1 MQTRPLGFV
10 CRELAARPVRTLF
23 ALRVVVVVPRRSD
36 LRDERPGSCTMKRLL
51 IVHRFPIV
59 RYGLTKLVEEYVQG
73 VAVSE
78 AGAVMQALECVRDAD
93 WDLVVMGLSFGRTGG
108 LELLKAIKDLR
119 PHLSVIVF
127 STHAEELY
135 ARRSFAA
142 GAAGYVTKDSSRAEL
157 AHAIRNVLSGGCYM
171 STPLAETGVVDIK
184 SPRGNRGRRVL
195 SDREYEVMR
204 LLAAGHTVDEI
215 AGRLS
220 VNARTISTYRA
231 RLLRKLAM
239 SNGAQQMR
247 CRSENTLIE

>member
-1 MQTRPLGFV
+1 
-10 CRELAARPVRTLF
+10 
-23 ALRVVVVVPRRSD
+23 
-36 LRDERPGSCTMKRLL
+36 
-51 IVHRFPIV
+51 V
-59 RYGLTKLVEEYVQG
+59 RYWLIKLVDEYVHG

-78 AGAVMQALECVRDAD
+78 AGTATQALQCVREAH
-93 WDLVVMGLSFGRTGG
+93 WDLVMMGLSFGRTGG

-157 AHAIRNVLSGGCYM
+157 AHAIRKVLSGGCYM
-171 STPLAETGVVDIK
+171 SSRLSETRVADLEA
-184 SPRGNRGRRVL
+184 PRGDRMCRVL

-204 LLAAGHTVDEI
+204 LLAAGHTVRDI
-215 AGRLS
+215 ARRLS
-220 VNARTISTYRA
+220 VNDRTISTYRA

-239 SNGAQQMR
+239 TSHAEVLR
-247 CRSENTLIE
+247 DCC